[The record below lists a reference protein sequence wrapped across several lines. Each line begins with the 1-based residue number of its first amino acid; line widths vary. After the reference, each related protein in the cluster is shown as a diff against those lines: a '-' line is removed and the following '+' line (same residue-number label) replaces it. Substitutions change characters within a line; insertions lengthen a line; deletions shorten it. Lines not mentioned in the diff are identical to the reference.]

1 MDSII
6 IIQVTGM
13 VKLCIMA
20 ETLEHTADIF
30 LNDRKTNKNS
40 DKGEYIW
47 ITDIVEI
54 MEWHTFQTKV

>member
-1 MDSII
+1 
-6 IIQVTGM
+6 M

-47 ITDIVEI
+47 TTDIGET
-54 MEWHTFQTKV
+54 MEWPIFQMKV

>member
-1 MDSII
+1 
-6 IIQVTGM
+6 M

-40 DKGEYIW
+40 DKGLTNPSHCAAAFA
-47 ITDIVEI
+47 TDY
-54 MEWHTFQTKV
+54 F

>member
-1 MDSII
+1 
-6 IIQVTGM
+6 M
-13 VKLCIMA
+13 VKVCIMA